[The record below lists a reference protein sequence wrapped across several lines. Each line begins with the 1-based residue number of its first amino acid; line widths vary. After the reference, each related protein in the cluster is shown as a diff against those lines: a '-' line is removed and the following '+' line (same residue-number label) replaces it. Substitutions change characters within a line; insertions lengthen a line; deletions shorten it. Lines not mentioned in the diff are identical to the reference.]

1 MEQKKDKTEEKII
14 LTPKNDIIFQTIFS
28 KKHKNLTK
36 NLIESIIKEK
46 IEDIEIDVATHL
58 VKNYATDKL
67 GILDLRVKFKDGSQC
82 SIEVQLINHG
92 NMIDRITYYMAS
104 QYASQI
110 EEGGEYGEIKRT
122 ICIGILGFEVR
133 ELKGMEEY
141 STRWRIIEDKY
152 RKKVLT
158 EKMEIYI
165 IELKKLRKKE
175 KKELE
180 DRQTQWMLFLDNPR
194 SEEVKEIMGKSKEI
208 KEAVETY
215 EKVTQNKDLRRL
227 AELREKA
234 IRDEISL
241 RKYERREGMRVGLE
255 KGLEKGLREGMREGE
270 NKGKKEREL
279 EIVKRLKNM
288 GLTIEQIEEATE
300 LDRKVI
306 EKI

>member
-122 ICIGILGFEVR
+122 ICIGILDFEVR

-255 KGLEKGLREGMREGE
+255 KGLREGMREGE

>member
-1 MEQKKDKTEEKII
+1 MEQKKDKTKEKII

-46 IEDIEIDVATHL
+46 IEDTEIDVATHL

-122 ICIGILGFEVR
+122 ICIGILDFEVR

-255 KGLEKGLREGMREGE
+255 KGLREGMREGE

>member
-1 MEQKKDKTEEKII
+1 MEQKKDKTKEKII

-122 ICIGILGFEVR
+122 ICIGILDFEVR

-255 KGLEKGLREGMREGE
+255 KGLREGMREGE

>member
-1 MEQKKDKTEEKII
+1 M
-14 LTPKNDIIFQTIFS
+14 
-28 KKHKNLTK
+28 
-36 NLIESIIKEK
+36 
-46 IEDIEIDVATHL
+46 
-58 VKNYATDKL
+58 
-67 GILDLRVKFKDGSQC
+67 KFKDGSQC

-122 ICIGILGFEVR
+122 ICIGILDFEVR

-255 KGLEKGLREGMREGE
+255 KGLREGMREGE

>member
-1 MEQKKDKTEEKII
+1 M
-14 LTPKNDIIFQTIFS
+14 
-28 KKHKNLTK
+28 
-36 NLIESIIKEK
+36 
-46 IEDIEIDVATHL
+46 
-58 VKNYATDKL
+58 
-67 GILDLRVKFKDGSQC
+67 
-82 SIEVQLINHG
+82 
-92 NMIDRITYYMAS
+92 
-104 QYASQI
+104 
-110 EEGGEYGEIKRT
+110 
-122 ICIGILGFEVR
+122 
-133 ELKGMEEY
+133 
-141 STRWRIIEDKY
+141 
-152 RKKVLT
+152 T

-255 KGLEKGLREGMREGE
+255 KGLREGMREGE

>member
-1 MEQKKDKTEEKII
+1 MEQKKDKTKEKII

-122 ICIGILGFEVR
+122 ICIGILDFEVR

-158 EKMEIYI
+158 EKIEIYI
-165 IELKKLRKKE
+165 IEIKKLRKKK

-255 KGLEKGLREGMREGE
+255 KGLREGMREGE

>member
-1 MEQKKDKTEEKII
+1 
-14 LTPKNDIIFQTIFS
+14 
-28 KKHKNLTK
+28 
-36 NLIESIIKEK
+36 
-46 IEDIEIDVATHL
+46 
-58 VKNYATDKL
+58 
-67 GILDLRVKFKDGSQC
+67 
-82 SIEVQLINHG
+82 
-92 NMIDRITYYMAS
+92 
-104 QYASQI
+104 
-110 EEGGEYGEIKRT
+110 
-122 ICIGILGFEVR
+122 
-133 ELKGMEEY
+133 
-141 STRWRIIEDKY
+141 
-152 RKKVLT
+152 
-158 EKMEIYI
+158 MEIYI

-215 EKVTQNKDLRRL
+215 EKVTQNKDLSRL

-255 KGLEKGLREGMREGE
+255 KGLREGE

>member
-1 MEQKKDKTEEKII
+1 MEQKKDKTKEKII

-122 ICIGILGFEVR
+122 ICIGILDFEVR

-234 IRDEISL
+234 IRDE
-241 RKYERREGMRVGLE
+241 
-255 KGLEKGLREGMREGE
+255 
-270 NKGKKEREL
+270 
-279 EIVKRLKNM
+279 KR
-288 GLTIEQIEEATE
+288 
-300 LDRKVI
+300 
-306 EKI
+306 

>member
-1 MEQKKDKTEEKII
+1 M
-14 LTPKNDIIFQTIFS
+14 
-28 KKHKNLTK
+28 
-36 NLIESIIKEK
+36 
-46 IEDIEIDVATHL
+46 
-58 VKNYATDKL
+58 
-67 GILDLRVKFKDGSQC
+67 
-82 SIEVQLINHG
+82 
-92 NMIDRITYYMAS
+92 
-104 QYASQI
+104 
-110 EEGGEYGEIKRT
+110 
-122 ICIGILGFEVR
+122 
-133 ELKGMEEY
+133 
-141 STRWRIIEDKY
+141 
-152 RKKVLT
+152 T

-215 EKVTQNKDLRRL
+215 EKVTQNKDLSRL

-255 KGLEKGLREGMREGE
+255 KGLREGE